1 MKQVAN
7 RFGKHVAN
15 STSLNPQVTNQNR
28 SEILHNSRRNMLMY
42 QTDSVKNVEQ
52 REGVYT
58 TFGILINIAILGL

>member
-7 RFGKHVAN
+7 RFGKQVAN